1 MASALRERARRIRDL
16 AIEPALA
23 PFVLRATDDALD
35 PHDYLVSLLT
45 HLADKPPHDW
55 SDADEERFDARLAE
69 AAHRFQT
76 AESLAV
82 EAPAAKGTALL
93 RLAVARPGQPETA
106 RVLPVPR
113 GSRDR
118 IAAAAERML
127 RNVDGPLTRDETLT
141 ALAVAAE
148 RLLESNRQAPP
159 VAYHDRSA
167 AADPVPAQT
176 AERHGP
182 DR

>member
-1 MASALRERARRIRDL
+1 MASALRERARRIRNL
-16 AIEPALA
+16 SIEPALA
-23 PFVLRATDDALD
+23 PFMLRATDDALD
-35 PHDYLVSLLT
+35 PDDYLVSLLT

-55 SDADEERFDARLAE
+55 SDADEERFESRLPE
-69 AAHRFQT
+69 AARRFRT
-76 AESLAV
+76 AESLVV
-82 EAPAAKGTALL
+82 EAPVAKGAALL

-118 IAAAAERML
+118 IAAAADRML
-127 RNVDGPLTRDETLT
+127 RAADGPLSRDETLT

-148 RLLESNRQAPP
+148 RLLEPDREAPP
-159 VAYHDRSA
+159 VGHDNGSA
-167 AADPVPAQT
+167 TPDPAPAQT
-176 AERHGP
+176 AKRNGS

>member
-1 MASALRERARRIRDL
+1 M
-16 AIEPALA
+16 
-23 PFVLRATDDALD
+23 LRAADDALD
-35 PHDYLVSLLT
+35 PDDYLVSLLT

-55 SDADEERFDARLAE
+55 SDADEDRFDARLAE

-82 EAPAAKGTALL
+82 EAPAAKGTPLL
-93 RLAVARPGQPETA
+93 RLAVARPGQRETA
-106 RVLPVPR
+106 RVLPAPR

-118 IAAAAERML
+118 IAAAADRML
-127 RNVDGPLTRDETLT
+127 RAADGPLTRDETLA

-148 RLLESNRQAPP
+148 RLLEPGCEAPP
-159 VAYHDRSA
+159 FGADDRGA
-167 AADPVPAQT
+167 ATDPAPAQT
-176 AERHGP
+176 AERNGP